1 MFKRIYMFF
10 KGFTIIIEIY
20 TSCLLLI
27 YRFRLGKGLLMLVN
41 HLHIILSIRTTY
53 SQSFK
58 FRKLFLGCY

>member
-1 MFKRIYMFF
+1 MFF
-10 KGFTIIIEIY
+10 KGFTIIEVY

-27 YRFRLGKGLLMLVN
+27 YRFRLGKGLLMMVN